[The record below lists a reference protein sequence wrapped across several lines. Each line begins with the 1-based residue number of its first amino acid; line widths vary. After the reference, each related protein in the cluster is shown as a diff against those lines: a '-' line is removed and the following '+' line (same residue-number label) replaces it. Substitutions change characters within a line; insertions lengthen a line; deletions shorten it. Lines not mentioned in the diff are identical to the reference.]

1 MRQGKRHNTIVAEI
15 NHARAGGIR
24 CVVDLA
30 QPSCY
35 MAKIFLPHMNEEET
49 ELMLETELARPS
61 LTPPKLPRP
70 TVLARIQSRLV
81 RCVSRRM
88 RAIIAVTPPLAPNG
102 RKRQP
107 KPKIKKPTLRD
118 LRPSNA
124 HKAGDAKKFY
134 EQVKLAASMLADGS
148 VKEVA

>member
-1 MRQGKRHNTIVAEI
+1 MAKGKKHNEIVAAI
-15 NHARAGGIR
+15 SRARALGPV

-30 QPSCY
+30 TPSCY
-35 MAKIFLPHMNEEET
+35 AAKTYLPFMLEDEV
-49 ELMLETELARPS
+49 ELMLATELARPS

-81 RCVSRRM
+81 RCVSQRVGK
-88 RAIIAVTPPLAPNG
+88 IIQVTPALAPNG

-107 KPKIKKPTLRD
+107 RPKIRKPTLRD

-148 VKEVA
+148 VKDVG